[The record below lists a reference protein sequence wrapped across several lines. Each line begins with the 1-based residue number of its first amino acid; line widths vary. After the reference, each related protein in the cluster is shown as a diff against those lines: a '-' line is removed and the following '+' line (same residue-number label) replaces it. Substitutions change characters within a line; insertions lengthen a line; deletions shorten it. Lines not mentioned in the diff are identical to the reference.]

1 MSGVSDDS
9 ERLRRGSS
17 FGAASEAYDEH
28 RPGYPEAAIRWAL
41 EPVTTDGVAGD
52 LPGAGGLAGLRVL
65 DLGAGTGIL
74 TAQLVRLGTAVA
86 AVEPDAAMLGRLRRR
101 LPSVPALD
109 GAAEAIPLPDASVRA
124 VLCGQAMHWFD
135 LERSLPEI
143 ARVLSPGGVLAAL
156 WNTDD
161 DRVEW
166 VAGLHA
172 AAEGAGGPT
181 VSASRAQ
188 TVDAAFRKAG
198 GSPAFEPTE
207 IEHFSHGCQ
216 RTPDSLVEA
225 LATHSRFLVMPPDE
239 RERVL
244 DQVRAYVRSRPEISG
259 GEFTVPM
266 VTSVLRA
273 VRK

>member
-1 MSGVSDDS
+1 MIGVTDDS

-17 FGAASEAYDEH
+17 FGAAAGAYDEH

-41 EPVTTDGVAGD
+41 EPVTTDAVAAD

-74 TAQLVRLGTAVA
+74 TTQLVRLGTAVA
-86 AVEPDAAMLGRLRRR
+86 AVEPDAAMLGQLRRR

-161 DRVEW
+161 DRVDW

-172 AAEGAGGPT
+172 AAEGSGGPT

-188 TVDAAFRKAG
+188 TVDAGFRRAS

-207 IEHFSHGCQ
+207 IEHFPHGYR

-225 LATHSRFLVMPPDE
+225 LATHSKFLVMPPDE

-244 DQVRAYVRSRPEISG
+244 GQVRSYVRSRPEISG
-259 GEFTVPM
+259 GEFTMPM
-266 VTSVLRA
+266 VTSVLRTI
-273 VRK
+273 RK